1 VRIVSERRLR
11 EFIRRFPKAQDP
23 LTNWADVVE
32 HSAWKSPA
40 ELRRTFASPDF
51 VSEFTVFNVG
61 GNNFRLIAFVHY
73 RRQIVFIKHILT
85 HGEYDKGKWK

>member
-11 EFIRRFPKAQDP
+11 EFVRRFPKAQYP

-40 ELRRTFASPDF
+40 GRRRTFASADF

-61 GNNFRLIAFVHY
+61 GNNFRLIAFIHY
-73 RRQIVFIKHILT
+73 RRQIVFVKHILT
-85 HGEYDKGKWK
+85 HGEYDKGNWK